1 MKNVE
6 QVLSLSQIRKVLGYR
21 SQGSFVKA
29 LKSKMSAKEKKLIS
43 LDQGKWSRIE
53 TYREIPLIFE
63 AKAINKA
70 IALLIS
76 GQKEDD
82 VTASIPLARDE
93 LGQLTNLKSG
103 EVYK

>member
-1 MKNVE
+1 MANDE
-6 QVLSLSQIRKVLGYR
+6 QTLSLSQARKVLGYR

-29 LKSKMSAKEKKLIS
+29 LKSKMSTKEKKQIS

-53 TYREIPLIFE
+53 TYREIPLVSE

-70 IALLIS
+70 IELLIS
-76 GQKEDD
+76 GQEEENI
-82 VTASIPLARDE
+82 TASVPLARDE
-93 LGQLTNLKSG
+93 LGQLIVLKSG

>member
-1 MKNVE
+1 MGNDE
-6 QVLSLSQIRKVLGYR
+6 QSLSLSQARKVLGYR

-29 LKSKMSAKEKKLIS
+29 IRSKMSAKEKKRIS

-53 TYREIPLIFE
+53 TYREIPLVFE

-70 IALLIS
+70 IDLLIE
-76 GQKEDD
+76 GQDEEDI
-82 VTASIPLARDE
+82 TASIPLARDE
-93 LGQLTNLKSG
+93 LGQLIVLKSG